1 MAMFLLSPNCM
12 DNFRIT
18 QQIKLI
24 PSQKYTVYS
33 MVQHFTYLQSMII
46 FYYFNQP
53 NQILELL
60 VQWAKLLLEHNS
72 YNKLQIHIH

>member
-1 MAMFLLSPNCM
+1 MEMFLLSPNCM
-12 DNFRIT
+12 DNIRIT

-33 MVQHFTYLQSMII
+33 MAQHFTYLQSMII

-60 VQWAKLLLEHNS
+60 VQWAKLLLEHNF